1 MKNFQEK
8 EIKDLAT
15 VNGGRDG
22 EVTVRTTIEWRGW
35 FDGSL
40 FDRTAP
46 QRINEFDETTAEVKY
61 KF

>member
-22 EVTVRTTIEWRGW
+22 EVSVKTTIAWGGW

-40 FDRTAP
+40 FNGRKG
-46 QRINEFDETTAEVKY
+46 QRINEFDETAVTVTS